1 MFGGG
6 KSQRAA
12 DPAYP
17 VTTAEAPTGGTSS
30 SMLTRQLP
38 AFTTQGLTATARSG
52 RKSLLGGSA
61 GA

>member
-6 KSQRAA
+6 KTQKAA

-17 VTTAEAPTGGTSS
+17 TTAAVAPTDSPTST
-30 SMLTRQLP
+30 LLARQLP
-38 AFTTQGLTATARSG
+38 AFTTQGLTSTARSG

-61 GA
+61 SA